1 VHLVEHDPSSSDDE
15 STDIYTTKLV
25 WLAKAKPSACSSLQ
39 PIQKNRQEEVKFTF
53 NVAKCDKIFEE
64 LLKSGNIKLTHTIP
78 PLDELKRCAYCKCHN
93 SFSHAT
99 NDCNVS
105 RRQRQ
110 SDIHEGRLSFQ
121 KMQIDKHQ
129 FSDNIILP
137 TDKKV
142 LVPPEVSDKD
152 KRKNIIIGD
161 PHTPNIS
168 QGVVTQKALDK
179 GIIKTGGATSKY
191 GRTTDQRS
199 LSCASRTVRHL
210 RSDSPEPARTVWRT
224 QPDVSAAARGH
235 NIHTH

>member
-1 VHLVEHDPSSSDDE
+1 
-15 STDIYTTKLV
+15 
-25 WLAKAKPSACSSLQ
+25 
-39 PIQKNRQEEVKFTF
+39 
-53 NVAKCDKIFEE
+53 
-64 LLKSGNIKLTHTIP
+64 
-78 PLDELKRCAYCKCHN
+78 
-93 SFSHAT
+93 
-99 NDCNVS
+99 
-105 RRQRQ
+105 
-110 SDIHEGRLSFQ
+110 
-121 KMQIDKHQ
+121 MQIDKHQ

-235 NIHTH
+235 NIHTHWSPNNQKRMRRGKAHIKHLVSWSKPTLLLIDYSPNMLTRRSLHMISQRRNPDHPRKQHCWLKRSKRRHNQCHIFIHI